1 MSLKQAIRLFNQSIA
16 ATNTSKT
23 VTTGAV
29 AAASGA
35 SEDFKSL
42 LHPRYVN
49 GKWLKPKVSAR
60 QKAMI
65 VKSVAAMAAGME
77 GYVIFIS
84 ALVNICIL
92 CFVDKYSIQ
101 D

>member
-1 MSLKQAIRLFNQSIA
+1 MTLKQAIRLFNQSIA
-16 ATNTSKT
+16 SSSASKT
-23 VTTGAV
+23 ATTTTATA

-35 SEDFKSL
+35 ADDFKSL

-77 GYVIFIS
+77 GYVISLLI
-84 ALVNICIL
+84 
-92 CFVDKYSIQ
+92 
-101 D
+101 

>member
-1 MSLKQAIRLFNQSIA
+1 MTLKQAIRLFNQSIA
-16 ATNTSKT
+16 SSSASKT
-23 VTTGAV
+23 TTTTV
-29 AAASGA
+29 AAAGA
-35 SEDFKSL
+35 ADDFKSL

-77 GYVIFIS
+77 GYVISLLI
-84 ALVNICIL
+84 
-92 CFVDKYSIQ
+92 
-101 D
+101 